1 MRSYEARLP
10 CPASDARQ
18 SVPPHSR
25 PSFVSYPPPSPL
37 PTPPA
42 RADYERQEAD
52 VRYKLQEL
60 SKGVEFYTKRLG
72 LSFEKIDADALRL
85 IFTLLDPRDP
95 GRRFS
100 FTLRATETDA
110 YTVDECD
117 PPVAALPELLAQL
130 NGEGNDLARFIQL
143 MRREFKRLA

>member
-1 MRSYEARLP
+1 LRSYEARLP

>member
-1 MRSYEARLP
+1 VEGARKRRSHLLFPFSRLI
-10 CPASDARQ
+10 S
-18 SVPPHSR
+18 
-25 PSFVSYPPPSPL
+25 SFSSLIPPPVL
-37 PTPPA
+37 HHPPNTS
-42 RADYERQEAD
+42 RAEYERQEAE

-95 GRRFS
+95 GRRFT

-117 PPVAALPELLAQL
+117 PPVAALPDLLRQL
-130 NGEGNDLARFIQL
+130 NAEGNDLARFIQL
-143 MRREFKRLA
+143 MRREFKRMVG